1 MSKKHNL
8 NYYTVEDMQDILDK
22 KEENYIVNSYYGAV
36 QNALA
41 EWDWWNLAWG
51 TYFTN
56 HGTSNIVIH
65 GTTTLFKNFLF
76 YLYTSYSN
84 SIRTNVRVNVAIIKT
99 SAIC

>member
-22 KEENYIVNSYYGAV
+22 KEENDIVNSYYGAV

-41 EWDWWNLAWG
+41 EWDWWNLAWD

-56 HGTSNIVIH
+56 HGTSNIFIP
-65 GTTTLFKNFLF
+65 GTTNLFKIFF
-76 YLYTSYSN
+76 FIYSHL
-84 SIRTNVRVNVAIIKT
+84 IRIRFALNVRVNAAIIKT
-99 SAIC
+99 SATC